1 VSLLH
6 CSSAVNVCHE
16 ALVHGCAAAVW
27 QSHLLA
33 PCAADGD
40 AAAEPPDWLVSVVT
54 GEVALP
60 VDTYILGGYG
70 EGCGLCAVRKLP

>member
-1 VSLLH
+1 MVAQRQ
-6 CSSAVNVCHE
+6 C
-16 ALVHGCAAAVW
+16 G
-27 QSHLLA
+27 SHTCLR

-70 EGCGLCAVRKLP
+70 EGCVQCANCRRSFQGAHAA